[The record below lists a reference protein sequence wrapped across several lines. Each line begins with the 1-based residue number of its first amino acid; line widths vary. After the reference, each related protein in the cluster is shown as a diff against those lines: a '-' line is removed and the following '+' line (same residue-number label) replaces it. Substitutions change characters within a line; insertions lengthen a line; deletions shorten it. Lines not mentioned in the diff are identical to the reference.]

1 MIKQNTNVL
10 WLVGILF
17 TLSSLQAKQPTVY
30 KIFDKVGTVADCII
44 ARGNLEKKHQT
55 MFDELVN
62 KLGLTDREIKA
73 KNAGLLP
80 RLLLGY
86 NNSAST
92 EPFNRIYFNQDVLND
107 MPDEVAKALMANE
120 LIHALRH
127 HFFTHYIPAALL
139 EDLINTCMKHFILQ
153 SHQHEILLNIP
164 PQLSLAE
171 QYAIGNLRGLNFSK
185 LLISPIIRSTEYQ
198 ADTEAVTVA
207 DIKPE
212 TAILL
217 MLFLKNPPTNNW
229 PLYAKIQNFIFNKIC
244 MPILSL
250 PLLKQHQTHPTY
262 KERIDNFE
270 NLKSKAQDFK
280 F

>member
-1 MIKQNTNVL
+1 MIKQYTKVL
-10 WLVGILF
+10 LLAGTLF
-17 TLSSLQAKQPTVY
+17 ALSSLHAEQPAVY

-62 KLGLTDREIKA
+62 KLGLINREIKA
-73 KNAGLLP
+73 KNVGLLP

-86 NNSAST
+86 NNAVSM
-92 EPFNRIYFNQDVLND
+92 EQFNRIYFNQDVLND
-107 MPDEVAKALMANE
+107 MPDEVAKALMAHE

-127 HFFTHYIPAALL
+127 HLFTHHIPSGLL
-139 EDLINTCMKHFILQ
+139 EELINTCMKHFILQ

-171 QYAIGNLRGLNFSK
+171 QYAIGNLRGLNFAK
-185 LLISPIIRSTEYQ
+185 LFTSPITRSAEYQ

-207 DIKPE
+207 GIKPE
-212 TAILL
+212 AAILL

-250 PLLKQHQTHPTY
+250 PVLKQHINHPTY

-270 NLKSKAQDFK
+270 NLKSEA
-280 F
+280 